1 MDRFLELTKLAQFP
15 YISANFNKE
24 GELVFAPYV
33 IKEFDGV
40 RYAEL
45 YIPART
51 AIVLQ
56 EVKEKP
62 AKSRRKKSST

>member
-1 MDRFLELTKLAQFP
+1 MTYP
-15 YISANFNKE
+15 
-24 GELVFAPYV
+24 

-62 AKSRRKKSST
+62 VGSRRKKSST

>member
-1 MDRFLELTKLAQFP
+1 MYRVLELNPQLRC
-15 YISANFNKE
+15 
-24 GELVFAPYV
+24 FAV
-33 IKEFDGV
+33 KEFDGV

-45 YIPART
+45 YIPARP
-51 AIVLQ
+51 AIVLR